1 MRLLSNRDLTIRQR
15 RRPWKDPWKIDFASF
30 HFFRDYPRSPS
41 YLKRTEFRLEM
52 KRGDRAQVQTE
63 MVEFLCL
70 PFPFS
75 SKLKFWSFHV
85 VVVQGRQRNVQKSV
99 MHVQTRCLLIKPV
112 AFLHRCVFLRS
123 LLDHRWRQNVVKTKK
138 WHTSRW
144 RMYHCILTLF
154 LRLLWSVT
162 SCYWIDAR
170 QMESFRFIAELP
182 RARRSPVAIALPEIR
197 DKMALAR
204 AH

>member
-52 KRGDRAQVQTE
+52 KRVDRAQVQTE
-63 MVEFLCL
+63 MVEFIGL

-85 VVVQGRQRNVQKSV
+85 VVVQGRQRNVQKKRDARSD
-99 MHVQTRCLLIKPV
+99 LL
-112 AFLHRCVFLRS
+112 FCS
-123 LLDHRWRQNVVKTKK
+123 L
-138 WHTSRW
+138 
-144 RMYHCILTLF
+144 M
-154 LRLLWSVT
+154 WSVT

-182 RARRSPVAIALPEIR
+182 RARRSPVAIETYYQLSQTR
-197 DKMALAR
+197 DPYVISMWRTNVSKFVGKCRSRWYLLCFCS
-204 AH
+204 HV